1 MIIFTQLVIFISTLC
16 FSSADEFT
24 VPVLMWSPERS
35 LSHLPEVGLHETL
48 KSDSFL
54 NKFLDPLMKTP
65 TESAVI
71 FIQNKLHVDDF
82 TKFADVYSL
91 KSDGGSF
98 KNIKYLM
105 ENHFSMEFPKVV
117 DPSLVI
123 KKLKSFYKDV
133 YSANSLEDVE
143 NLDLDTQNPF
153 LLIVQLLPISDEAQE
168 TSLAKNDE
176 TIGAVSRHLQKRS
189 IKYIALF
196 TGESAGDGMR
206 DNVASYNKR
215 HLLEVSAAASN
226 VNGTFMNVSRADGGL
241 MYIFMREGQLCVKNS
256 TIPSDSNLCAL
267 NFTLSPTES
276 TASESYGSNDTA
288 TIVLTFANLNF
299 DGENYDVRIN
309 MDVENFPDRWVM
321 TSVKLNV
328 TALHRHDMNT
338 SLENAT
344 LSRDSLDLTV
354 PFPYSFHCTE
364 LTMYVDEVRQK
375 DLKEYKGTYITLN
388 SFQIQPFNVPG
399 DYFFHPQD
407 CVPYFTTAIWMFLFT
422 SFFLLA
428 ILFFGT
434 IMVLNLSIMDR
445 YDDPKGKT
453 IVVNQG
459 AE

>member
-1 MIIFTQLVIFISTLC
+1 MFMLMQLFIFILTLYHARA
-16 FSSADEFT
+16 SELT

-35 LSHLPEVGLHETL
+35 LSHLPEVRAHEAL
-48 KSDSFL
+48 KSDDFL
-54 NKFLDPLMKTP
+54 NTYLDPLMKTP

-71 FIQNKLHVDDF
+71 FLQNKLHVDDF

-98 KNIKYLM
+98 KNIKHLM
-105 ENHFSMEFPKVV
+105 DNHFSLEFPKVV
-117 DPSLVI
+117 DPNLVL

-133 YSANSLEDVE
+133 YTANSVEDVE
-143 NLDLDTQNPF
+143 NLDLNTQNPF
-153 LLIVQLLPISDEAQE
+153 LLIIHLKPIHDEEQE
-168 TSLAKNDE
+168 TSIAKNDE
-176 TIGAVSRHLQKRS
+176 TIGAVSAYLQERN
-189 IKYIALF
+189 IKYTALF
-196 TGESAGDGMR
+196 TGESAGDAMA
-206 DNVASYNKR
+206 DTIVSYNNR
-215 HLLEVSAAASN
+215 HLLEVSAEPSN
-226 VNGTFMNVSRADGGL
+226 VNGTFMNVSRSDGGL
-241 MYIFMREGQLCVKNS
+241 MYVFMREGQLCVKNS
-256 TIPSDSNLCAL
+256 TTLSGPTCSLNL
-267 NFTLSPTES
+267 TLSPTET
-276 TASESYGSNDTA
+276 TASESYGGNDTA
-288 TIVLTFANLNF
+288 TVILLFANVTSG
-299 DGENYDVRIN
+299 DDIYDVRII
-309 MDVENFPDRWVM
+309 MDVVNFPDRWVM
-321 TSVKLNV
+321 TSVTLNL
-328 TALHRHDMNT
+328 TALNRHDMNT

-344 LSRDSLDLTV
+344 LNRDTLDLTV

-375 DLKEYKGTYITLN
+375 DLKEYKGTFITLS

-407 CVPYFTTAIWMFLFT
+407 CVPYFTTGIWMALF
-422 SFFLLA
+422 SSAFLLA